1 MRTYSFFVGI
11 FTNVINTQLKVVA
24 LKMFDTKL
32 KIFEANLQCGKALGL
47 LIMPHMLL
55 ALLSN
60 YTTEQA
66 KLIFSAILLNIIP
79 AVWIIRP
86 PKAKEAP
93 NNPEF
98 SRYKTLPA

>member
-1 MRTYSFFVGI
+1 
-11 FTNVINTQLKVVA
+11 
-24 LKMFDTKL
+24 MFDTNL
-32 KIFEANLQCGKALGL
+32 KIFEANVQCGKALGL

-55 ALLSN
+55 GLLNN

-66 KLIFSAILLNIIP
+66 KLVFSAILLNIIP

-86 PKAKEAP
+86 PKVEEVP
-93 NNPEF
+93 NDPEF